1 MFKRLMQ
8 AATLTFLL
16 NLLANLSP
24 AETNQSAAVST
35 LPISSKLMVS
45 FR

>member
-24 AETNQSAAVST
+24 PEANQSSAVS
-35 LPISSKLMVS
+35 PSSISPKLMVS